1 MLSKDKEKTWGQENV
16 GEAKLRDK
24 RRTRSLVDIA
34 DRILAHPG
42 GSLPDKLADPLALD
56 RCYTLMNAAPVTHAA
71 VIAPHQQL
79 TRRRICAH
87 PGVVLNISD
96 ATELDFTSKT
106 SLHPELGIL
115 SDKNQRGYICHNV
128 LAVDPLDRSVFGFV
142 NQILHVRHAAPQGE
156 TVKQKRDREN
166 RESRLWWRALEDLP
180 KPAENAAAAGC
191 LIVDVCDGGA
201 DTFEF
206 MDFEDRLGRSYV
218 IRAGQDRC
226 ILAGHDDERVGD
238 AAKPLLLLAYMR
250 SLKEVAK
257 RPLEVPARDGCQL
270 RQTEVALAFAA
281 IEIQVPTKARGVY
294 RTRPLKVWA
303 VRVWEINPPA
313 AVQEPVEWVL
323 LTPLPTVSVEQGWQR
338 ADWYE
343 CRWVVEELH
352 KVKKTG
358 CAIEAP
364 QFTTAAA
371 LQPMIALLSV
381 VAVALLNLRELS
393 RNEQTKDNPAEHYVP
408 LEYAEVLSA
417 WRYKEIR
424 PLSVRQFYLALA
436 RLGGH
441 QNRAR
446 DHPPGWIVLW
456 RGWTKLHL
464 MLEGAR
470 AARCSRSPAS
480 RPRRTCHS
488 INDIDE
494 G

>member
-1 MLSKDKEKTWGQENV
+1 MLSKDKEKTWGQENF

-56 RCYTLMNAAPVTHAA
+56 RCYTLMNAEPVTHAA
-71 VIAPHQQL
+71 VMAPHQQL
-79 TRRRICAH
+79 TRRRICQH

-142 NQILHVRHAAPQGE
+142 NQILHVRHAAPEGE

-166 RESRLWWRALEDLP
+166 RESRLWWRGLEDLP
-180 KPAENAAAAGC
+180 KPDEEAVAAGC

-206 MDFEDRLGRSYV
+206 MDFEDRLKRSYV

-226 ILAGHDDERVGD
+226 ILVGHDDKRVGEL
-238 AAKPLLLLAYMR
+238 AKPVMLFAHMR
-250 SLKEVAK
+250 SLKEVAR
-257 RPLEVPARDGCQL
+257 RPLEVPARDGCPM
-270 RQTEVALAFAA
+270 RETEVALAFAA
-281 IEIQVPTKARGVY
+281 IEIQVPTKERGIY
-294 RTRPLKVWA
+294 RAKPLKVWA
-303 VRVWEINPPA
+303 VRIWEINPPEG
-313 AVQEPVEWVL
+313 VKEPVEWVL
-323 LTPLPTVSVEQGWQR
+323 LTPLPTLSVEQGWQR

-408 LEYAEVLSA
+408 MEYAEVLSV
-417 WRYKEIR
+417 WRYKENR
-424 PLSVRQFYLALA
+424 QLTVREFYLALA

-441 QNRAR
+441 QNRKS

-470 AARCSRSPAS
+470 AARRCQSAAHDS
-480 RPRRTCHS
+480 RPIPFSTK
-488 INDIDE
+488 DID
-494 G
+494 GG